1 MSTKGKSTRPTG
13 GPSNPNLAV
22 DSPRKI
28 LLFFNSLTY
37 ERIRT
42 DVTAHVSFAGRSL
55 YVGNN
60 IGTCLLDSGTRFEPV
75 VGSPSCPPLLPCP
88 RRAGPTG
95 YVHVLVLSRVP
106 STRLVHFLPR
116 APDPRATHWG
126 PAATATVATAA
137 STFLA
142 RAIINPAEQTRR

>member
-1 MSTKGKSTRPTG
+1 MLHISEIVSSALHKWQYRRKGSRLVPSTASRVTRIRVWPSTARE
-13 GPSNPNLAV
+13 
-22 DSPRKI
+22 RFFY
-28 LLFFNSLTY
+28 FFNSLTY

-75 VGSPSCPPLLPCP
+75 VGSPSCPPLRPCS
-88 RRAGPTG
+88 RQAGPTG

-116 APDPRATHWG
+116 AT
-126 PAATATVATAA
+126 
-137 STFLA
+137 
-142 RAIINPAEQTRR
+142 